1 MCSPHHRRRRHILLL
16 LIIFVAL
23 LLSFSSSSSGN
34 YILVDPSG
42 RGNFTTIQAAINA
55 VPSHNTKWTCVHIK
69 QGLYRE
75 QVRIPMEKPFIYLKG
90 EGKKNTYVVWDA
102 HDSIATSATFSSEA
116 DNTIAKCITF
126 VNSYNSPPNNKRPMK
141 TAVAAM
147 IQGDK
152 SAFYRC
158 GFFGF
163 QDTLW
168 DVAGRHYFK
177 LCSIQG
183 AVDFIFGA
191 GQSLYE
197 RCTISVVAGS
207 LPNGVPGYITAQ
219 GRSSNKETNGFVFK
233 ECKIVGNGNTYLG
246 RAWRDYARVLFY
258 NSSMSEIIVP
268 QGWDSWYN
276 VGREYQLT
284 FAEHS
289 CKGLG
294 SDMARRVKWIKKL
307 SPRYLNH
314 LTSFS
319 FIDDRQGWMRKL
331 PFHI

>member
-1 MCSPHHRRRRHILLL
+1 M
-16 LIIFVAL
+16 
-23 LLSFSSSSSGN
+23 
-34 YILVDPSG
+34 D
-42 RGNFTTIQAAINA
+42 
-55 VPSHNTKWTCVHIK
+55 
-69 QGLYRE
+69 
-75 QVRIPMEKPFIYLKG
+75 KPFIYLKG
-90 EGKKNTYVVWDA
+90 EGKRNTYVVWDA
-102 HDSIATSATFSSEA
+102 HDSIATSATFTSEA

-126 VNSYNSPPNNKRPMK
+126 VNSYNSPPNKKPMK

-152 SAFYRC
+152 SLFYRC

-168 DVAGRHYFK
+168 DVSGRHYFK
-177 LCSIQG
+177 LCTIQG

-191 GQSLYE
+191 GQSLY
-197 RCTISVVAGS
+197 
-207 LPNGVPGYITAQ
+207 
-219 GRSSNKETNGFVFK
+219 

-268 QGWDSWYN
+268 KGWDCWYN

-294 SDMARRVKWIKKL
+294 SNTARRVKWIKKL
-307 SPRYLNH
+307 SPQYLNH

-319 FIDDRQGWMRKL
+319 FIDDKQGWMRKL
-331 PFHI
+331 PFHIFMA